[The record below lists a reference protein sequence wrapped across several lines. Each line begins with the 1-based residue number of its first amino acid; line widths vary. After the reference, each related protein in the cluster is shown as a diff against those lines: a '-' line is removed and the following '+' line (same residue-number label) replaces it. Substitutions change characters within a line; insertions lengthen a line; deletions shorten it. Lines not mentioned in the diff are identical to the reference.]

1 MRQIISM
8 EKFKT
13 FLYVLWLLY
22 LEHTKHIG
30 YLKTHRKHLLT
41 MKVKHFNRV
50 HMENVCVLICSGEL
64 EKPSI

>member
-1 MRQIISM
+1 MSQIVAM
-8 EKFKT
+8 EKSKT
-13 FLYVLWLLY
+13 ILYVLWLLY

-50 HMENVCVLICSGEL
+50 HTENVCVLIGSGEL
-64 EKPSI
+64 GKPSI